1 MINFLAMKHLFLI
14 LSLLFFTT
22 LLYAQREGD
31 RRYYE
36 TIRKQF
42 QGLDDPIFKN
52 GDTLYLLYDLTDSLQ
67 MFGYDEFWWMYR
79 EFTREEKVLI
89 SYGEDYIPRDI
100 SLVLDVNNKF
110 KTLVAA
116 DLVNISL
123 TSREEYI
130 AFYEREY
137 KRLGGKMYVWG
148 SYEKMGF
155 NSFSPLYYFKK
166 VYIIVPCVNGTI
178 RMYRCDG
185 LSMVLV

>member
-1 MINFLAMKHLFLI
+1 MKHLFLI
-14 LSLLFFTT
+14 LSLLFLTT
-22 LLYAQREGD
+22 LLFAQSD
-31 RRYYE
+31 RQTDPYE
-36 TIRKQF
+36 IMRKR
-42 QGLDDPIFKN
+42 LRVVDDPIFAN
-52 GDTLYLLYDLTDSLQ
+52 GDTLYMLYDLTDTLQ
-67 MFGYDEFWWMYR
+67 MFGYNEFWWMYR

-137 KRLGGKMYVWG
+137 KRLGG
-148 SYEKMGF
+148 
-155 NSFSPLYYFKK
+155 
-166 VYIIVPCVNGTI
+166 
-178 RMYRCDG
+178 
-185 LSMVLV
+185 